1 MEQYNKSFAGYIK
14 ELREKQNVPLARLC
28 NGVCSANLIKQ
39 FEKKE
44 KGVSKNIQDC
54 LLGRLGIGAEGYF
67 YLLGIEEYRE
77 WHARAEIIYE
87 IIRRRLDSAEEM
99 LSGYEKMWCDNSL
112 NRQFYYAMMASIA
125 RWRKKTRQE
134 IYSLWEAA
142 KNETIPKVGKK
153 NIQNYRLSVQE
164 LDILLDYYYYKEE
177 STEKDF
183 RVVLDYIGSHPYDE
197 QAKGKTLPKA
207 FLYYS
212 EKVKEEKELT
222 VELIHELLAEAT
234 EIVEIMR
241 ERDQMLFL
249 WEMLQFRSEL
259 YYLLREKGSEKGKS
273 DEEKKNAGWLWAF
286 EKVYEYFDFPKET
299 TETTILYFTKNVEC
313 VNETIRKRRRLL
325 GYSRRQL
332 AKFGDCTERT
342 IERIEKKECSPQK
355 EVAGAILEA
364 MGMPADYSKCAL
376 IVEKPGDRD
385 LAVELERA
393 IMRYEHEKAKAY
405 RRREVVKSVVK
416 NVNAWRIGMGTLR
429 KRCGL
434 LLGIAV
440 WLLSTS
446 GCGIPSQ
453 NVTGDNR
460 QMRWKEQRCALEKW
474 HGTCYTVT
482 INDITYNVKAD
493 VFNQNKVEECI
504 QNIEKLIDYS
514 NIVFEEK
521 SDAFSVFLGFD
532 TENKAS
538 AKGLLRLPMTKRFSA
553 DSVWAIVKKAHTRR
567 LNAGEFYGLFYRYAV
582 AHGICEG
589 ITIDSN
595 ELRSFFAEEKNQQY
609 LDFCIPMLDDVFF
622 LRKDAE
628 MVRDAV
634 ASFATFYSQK
644 YSLEALEILCKVAN
658 IDNEKVQD
666 AKKCWLKEMG
676 ITVSYDSS
684 HKINFRYASKGL
696 PNLENTYEIAKTDV
710 IWCWDDV
717 DVKELGYGT
726 MVAGYEELE
735 KFRVADWKKARDLL
749 KDYIPPDMGVP
760 YLVTNFIR
768 LKGNSSL
775 AGRYYPSDQSIR
787 LYSDWSIAKQA
798 CLHEY
803 CHFLTL
809 GEGKLLDT
817 ERSGSF
823 VEWVAVWMEQIELID
838 RARIDEWNK
847 KEKQNLQNFKYY
859 TYKRVLNDYENH
871 RFEEKTGR
879 KAEGKV
885 VEYPVCLPTVWE
897 SMDTYGAAYDTFGCP
912 AKYVYDM
919 YGLDKLAD
927 LGKSNM
933 DCKNVL
939 HISFDELYF
948 NMIIWVKKI
957 MG

>member
-99 LSGYEKMWCDNSL
+99 LSGYEKIWCDNSL

-125 RWRKKTRQE
+125 RCRKKTRQE

-142 KNETIPKVGKK
+142 KNETIPKAGTK

-222 VELIHELLAEAT
+222 VELIHELLAEAR

-405 RRREVVKSVVK
+405 HLILDERMQNTKKYNEQMLLRWRSIIEQQERIITDDEYLSMQRDIMELSLPWERILKQESSNFVCTGLELAIFNDYARYGKK
-416 NVNAWRIGMGTLR
+416 NSLERIKALQILEQYLNLRVN
-429 KRCGL
+429 
-434 LLGIAV
+434 
-440 WLLSTS
+440 
-446 GCGIPSQ
+446 
-453 NVTGDNR
+453 D
-460 QMRWKEQRCALEKW
+460 ALEVNF
-474 HGTCYTVT
+474 YA
-482 INDITYNVKAD
+482 I
-493 VFNQNKVEECI
+493 FNMI
-504 QNIEKLIDYS
+504 
-514 NIVFEEK
+514 
-521 SDAFSVFLGFD
+521 
-532 TENKAS
+532 
-538 AKGLLRLPMTKRFSA
+538 
-553 DSVWAIVKKAHTRR
+553 
-567 LNAGEFYGLFYRYAV
+567 
-582 AHGICEG
+582 
-589 ITIDSN
+589 
-595 ELRSFFAEEKNQQY
+595 
-609 LDFCIPMLDDVFF
+609 
-622 LRKDAE
+622 
-628 MVRDAV
+628 
-634 ASFATFYSQK
+634 
-644 YSLEALEILCKVAN
+644 
-658 IDNEKVQD
+658 
-666 AKKCWLKEMG
+666 
-676 ITVSYDSS
+676 
-684 HKINFRYASKGL
+684 
-696 PNLENTYEIAKTDV
+696 
-710 IWCWDDV
+710 
-717 DVKELGYGT
+717 
-726 MVAGYEELE
+726 
-735 KFRVADWKKARDLL
+735 
-749 KDYIPPDMGVP
+749 
-760 YLVTNFIR
+760 
-768 LKGNSSL
+768 
-775 AGRYYPSDQSIR
+775 
-787 LYSDWSIAKQA
+787 
-798 CLHEY
+798 
-803 CHFLTL
+803 
-809 GEGKLLDT
+809 
-817 ERSGSF
+817 
-823 VEWVAVWMEQIELID
+823 
-838 RARIDEWNK
+838 
-847 KEKQNLQNFKYY
+847 
-859 TYKRVLNDYENH
+859 
-871 RFEEKTGR
+871 
-879 KAEGKV
+879 
-885 VEYPVCLPTVWE
+885 LPTMGDE
-897 SMDTYGAAYDTFGCP
+897 YGAAAQWEKANKCSQMLARISLETRRSWLVDR
-912 AKYVYDM
+912 AVYDLWWNDNEQKKAT
-919 YGLDKLAD
+919 GLNQNDDKTLLQCCTKLA
-927 LGKSNM
+927 
-933 DCKNVL
+933 
-939 HISFDELYF
+939 SFHNLEFMVEFYMKKLEEL
-948 NMIIWVKKI
+948 IPH
-957 MG
+957 